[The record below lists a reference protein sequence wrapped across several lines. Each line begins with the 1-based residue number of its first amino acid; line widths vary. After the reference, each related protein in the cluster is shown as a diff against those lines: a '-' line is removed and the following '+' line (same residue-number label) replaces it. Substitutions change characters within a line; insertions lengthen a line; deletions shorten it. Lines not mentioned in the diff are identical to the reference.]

1 MVNVCVRLDEDCVK
15 FLDNICKDIGVNRSE
30 YMRMVLNSQY
40 AQYRRMMNNENK
52 EGNFNNKLQ

>member
-15 FLDNICKDIGVNRSE
+15 FLDSICKDIGVNRSE

-40 AQYRRMMNNENK
+40 AQYRRMINEDK
-52 EGNFNNKLQ
+52 ESNSNDKL

>member
-15 FLDNICKDIGVNRSE
+15 FLDDICKDIGVNRSE

-40 AQYRRMMNNENK
+40 AQYKRMVNNEDKKSNI
-52 EGNFNNKLQ
+52 NDKL